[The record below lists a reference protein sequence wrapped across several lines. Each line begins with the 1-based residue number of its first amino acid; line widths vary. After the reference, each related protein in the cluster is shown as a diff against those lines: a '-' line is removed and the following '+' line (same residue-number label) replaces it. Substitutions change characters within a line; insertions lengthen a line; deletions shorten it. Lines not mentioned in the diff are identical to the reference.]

1 MTEQDKFKAAIESI
15 EPENGAK
22 ERMLANIK
30 RKAAEQ
36 RVPEKKPLPLKWAAP
51 LAACLVV
58 AVAAVIGVRT
68 LPSLTETANSSEY
81 VQNGSPFQP
90 VDSAEEFVKRL
101 GITLDA
107 PTGASDV
114 QYAIIDNET
123 ANVDFSYNGVP
134 YTARAS
140 KQGGDFSG
148 ISGVE
153 ISVEQLDSADNAVL
167 TVLSSGDT
175 YLKLT
180 WTDGTVS
187 YVLTC
192 MGDDTDGIKEIYSLI
207 K

>member
-1 MTEQDKFKAAIESI
+1 MTEQDKFKAAIDGI

-30 RKAAEQ
+30 RKAAQ
-36 RVPEKKPLPLKWAAP
+36 SVPEKKPLPLKWAVP
-51 LAACLVV
+51 LAACLAV
-58 AVAAVIGVRT
+58 ASAAVIGIKT
-68 LPSLTETANSSEY
+68 LPSLIETSNSSEY
-81 VQNGSPFQP
+81 VQNGSPFQL
-90 VDSAEEFVKRL
+90 VDSADEFVARL

-107 PTGASDV
+107 PKGASDV
-114 QYAIIDNET
+114 QYTVIDNDT
-123 ANVDFSYNGVP
+123 ADVSFMYGGVP

-153 ISVEQLDSADNAVL
+153 ISVEQLDSEDNAVL
-167 TVLSSGDT
+167 TVLSSGET

-192 MGDDTDGIKEIYSLI
+192 TGDDTAGIKEIYSLI